1 MEFPHMKDSN
11 FPHIDSVDVYKYKN
25 EFDYSRFDDLQMQV
39 QVCCVPWDM
48 GEAHIGARTI
58 SGIGNI
64 VHFGSKEKRDKWF
77 DSIPDNECFR
87 WETKYKELH
96 RDNEIVVPLPFDVA
110 TKYNYIV
117 VSYNLFANDDS
128 LVEYENAD
136 GLRKWFW
143 FIREVE
149 FVAPNATKLHIL
161 NDAWQTFIY
170 DVHITSMILER
181 GHAPMFA
188 TNIDNYLAA
197 PAANCAGLLERDIVS
212 ENASYKQNTQDPLI
226 IDDGE
231 MYVCFLLTAE
241 RNGWG
246 EAHTQSWKTPAGHYN
261 ITDGVP
267 NFAQIAVPIADYR
280 SFMQAIES
288 EHANWKETVQAVY
301 IASEK
306 IISIANPFT
315 IGGITAYSVNG
326 KHETERLLELDKS
339 MFGYPT
345 RYANITKL
353 YTYPYAYIATEDENG
368 NVYEIRIEEM
378 TSNVINC
385 GYAFNAIMNGLNL
398 NAKLLGVGDGAT
410 TISFKNLSNRT
421 CIIGGKALDL
431 QYDWAI
437 PTFAIIQ
444 QASRQYD
451 FSGFFDRAQATND
464 ANTAYSNAT
473 ASAATAKAN
482 ADRSADTAKAN
493 ADASA
498 DTSKANVDRSAN
510 TQVANAAL
518 QTSTNTAIRTANNT
532 LINATAALD
541 EILNE
546 DNQLA
551 ASNLILLTT
560 NNQVAATEQQAAI
573 AAASGAATSAIGAI
587 SSAATGDVAGAITS
601 LLGGGVQAAST
612 IAQASTAVN
621 LTTSQAD
628 ASRFNNEQQETA
640 ATYNLLNKA
649 DSQIANANDVNSSTN
664 SLITS
669 STANSAATMKSN
681 ASASQTTEKAN
692 ASRSQSTAKT
702 NAAATQTT
710 DNANATRTKDN
721 ALEARDN
728 TTRQRG
734 LQAPFVYSSFNNVE
748 NATIKPKMI
757 VPYVMTQGVDAI
769 QYAGDEFLRYGYMYN
784 RQWNFDTWHIGKYFT
799 YWKLSDFWVTGLNVP
814 DMYMDKLRF
823 FLYGGVTIWRKP
835 EDIGNVSIY
844 ENGV

>member
-1 MEFPHMKDSN
+1 MEFPHMKDTD

-64 VHFGSKEKRDKWF
+64 VHFGSKEKRDEWF
-77 DSIPDNECFR
+77 DSIPDTECFR

-96 RDNEIVVPLPFDVA
+96 RDNEIIVPLPFDVA
-110 TKYNYIV
+110 SKYNYVV

-128 LVEYENAD
+128 PVEYEND
-136 GLRKWFW
+136 NGLRKWFW

-188 TNIDNYLAA
+188 TDIDNYLSA
-197 PAANCAGLLERDIVS
+197 PAANCTGLLERDIVS
-212 ENASYKQNTQDPLI
+212 ENASYKQNTQAPLI
-226 IDDGE
+226 IDDGD
-231 MYVCFLLTAE
+231 MFVCFLLTAE
-241 RNGWG
+241 RAGWG

-267 NFAQIAVPIADYR
+267 NFAQIAVPIDDYKP
-280 SFMQAIES
+280 FMQAIES
-288 EHANWKETVQAVY
+288 EYPNWKETVQAVY

-315 IGGITAYSVNG
+315 IGGVTAYSVNG
-326 KHETERLLELDKS
+326 KRRTELLLTLDKG
-339 MFGYPT
+339 MFEYPA

-368 NVYEIRIEEM
+368 NAYEIRIEEM
-378 TSNVINC
+378 NSNVLYC
-385 GYAFNAIMNGLNL
+385 GYAFNAIMGGLNL
-398 NAKLLGVGDGAT
+398 NAKLLGVGDTAT
-410 TISFKNLSNRT
+410 TISFKNLGNRS
-421 CIIGGKALDL
+421 CVIGGKALDL

-451 FSGFFDRAQATND
+451 FSGYFDRAQATND
-464 ANTAYSNAT
+464 ANTAYSNAV

-493 ADASA
+493 ADRTADTGKSNTTLETNKMNSNRALENDYRSDVHIAQMTSTSEQYSNNLSKLELDRDEDNNFLVASSQVAINQAMGGSITNSATGFASSTVMGGVSGGLPGAAVGAVSGALGAIGSTASA
-498 DTSKANVDRSAN
+498 FIAIDASNSML
-510 TQVANAAL
+510 VASQDQLWNK
-518 QTSTNTAIRTANNT
+518 TAIAIDNMRENLVSQTTA
-532 LINATAALD
+532 
-541 EILNE
+541 
-546 DNQLA
+546 Q
-551 ASNLILLTT
+551 NLILNYDIDLNTDTT
-560 NNQVAATEQQAAI
+560 NNNRNC
-573 AAASGAATSAIGAI
+573 
-587 SSAATGDVAGAITS
+587 
-601 LLGGGVQAAST
+601 L
-612 IAQASTAVN
+612 N
-621 LTTSQAD
+621 SQA
-628 ASRFNNEQQETA
+628 
-640 ATYNLLNKA
+640 
-649 DSQIANANDVNSSTN
+649 TN
-664 SLITS
+664 TQ
-669 STANSAATMKSN
+669 TMLKSN
-681 ASASQTTEKAN
+681 AAA
-692 ASRSQSTAKT
+692 SQSTAKT
-702 NAAATQTT
+702 NAAATQST

-748 NATIKPKMI
+748 NATTKPKMI
-757 VPYVMTQGVDAI
+757 VPYVMTQGADAI

-835 EDIGNVSIY
+835 EDIGNVTIY

>member
-1 MEFPHMKDSN
+1 MEFPHMKDSE
-11 FPHIDSVDVYKYKN
+11 FPHIDSVDVYKYAN

-64 VHFGSKEKRDKWF
+64 VHFGSKEKRDEWF
-77 DSIPDNECFR
+77 DSIPDTECFR

-110 TKYNYIV
+110 SKYNYVV
-117 VSYNLFANDDS
+117 VSYNLFANDNS
-128 LVEYENAD
+128 PVEYENAS

-188 TNIDNYLAA
+188 TTVDKYLAA
-197 PAANCAGLLERDIVS
+197 PAANCAGLLEQDVIS
-212 ENASYKQNTQDPLI
+212 ANPSYKHNTKEPLVF
-226 IDDGE
+226 DDGE
-231 MYVCFLLTAE
+231 MYVVFLITSE

-246 EAHTQSWKTPAGHYN
+246 EPHTQSWKTPAGHYN
-261 ITDGVP
+261 ITDGTP
-267 NFAQIAVPIADYR
+267 NFAQIAVHVDDYKT
-280 SFMQAIES
+280 FMLNIES
-288 EHANWKETVQAVY
+288 EHENWKQTVQAVY
-301 IASEK
+301 IASSKLINVGSPYEV
-306 IISIANPFT
+306 
-315 IGGITAYSVNG
+315 GGVTAYAVNG
-326 KHETERLLELDKS
+326 RAARERFLTLDKS
-339 MFGYPT
+339 AFEYPSQ
-345 RYANITKL
+345 YANIAKL
-353 YTYPYAYIATEDENG
+353 YTYPYAYIETTDENG
-368 NVYEIRIEEM
+368 NALEIRVEEM
-378 TSNVINC
+378 ESNELLC
-385 GYAFNAIMNGLNL
+385 GYAFNAIMGGLNL
-398 NAKLLGVGDGAT
+398 NARILGVGDNSQT
-410 TISFKNLSNRT
+410 VTFKNLGNRS
-421 CIIGGKALDL
+421 CVIGGRALTL
-431 QYDWAI
+431 QYDWQV

-444 QASRQYD
+444 QASREYD
-451 FSGFFDRAQATND
+451 FSGFFDRAQAGND
-464 ANTAYSNAT
+464 ARTAYSNAT

-493 ADASA
+493 TDASA
-498 DTSKANVDRSAN
+498 DTSKANADRSAN

-518 QTSTNTAIRTANNT
+518 QTSTNTAIRTANNS
-532 LINATAALD
+532 LIANTADLD
-541 EILNE
+541 AVLNN
-546 DNQLA
+546 DNQVA
-551 ASNLILLTT
+551 ANNLLLLTT

-573 AAASGAATSAIGAI
+573 AAASGAATSAVGAI

-601 LLGGGVQAAST
+601 LLGGGIQAAST
-612 IAQASTAVN
+612 IAQANTAIN

-628 ASRFNNEQQETA
+628 ASRFNNEQQKQA
-640 ATYNLLNKA
+640 AVYNLSNKA
-649 DSQIANANDVNSSTN
+649 DYQVDNANDVNSATN

-669 STANSAATMKSN
+669 STANSAATAKSN

-710 DNANATRTKDN
+710 DNANATRTRDN
-721 ALEARDN
+721 ALEAIDN
-728 TTRQRG
+728 TTRQRA
-734 LQAPFVYSSFNNVE
+734 LQAPYVYGSFSRTD
-748 NATIKPKMI
+748 NAATKPKML
-757 VPYVMTQGVDAI
+757 VPYVVTQGKDAI

-784 RQWNFDTWHIGKYFT
+784 RQWNFNTWHIGKYFT